1 MEAEVIIR
9 RLFAG
14 NQNLNW
20 DIVCEN
26 EDRTAERLPWNWT
39 TAWLLG
45 MKEREG
51 TKVKRKS

>member
-51 TKVKRKS
+51 TKVKQKS